1 MTSTGARDGVRV
13 DDVPST
19 VPAFMTRE
27 SALAPSR
34 DDDRSDDPREWR
46 DDDDSLRNRHRCASI
61 ANAAFD
67 ALATRAMRA
76 RDAHRKFDVPD
87 DALETL
93 AWLYG
98 AKHLRKAL
106 EVVQHG
112 RVRRVVAE
120 RSGRAMYAVTG
131 SGASGGRGGEGR
143 DETPYLCFPAHFC
156 SCRSF
161 FWESVSRGE
170 ALACKHQ
177 LAAKLASV
185 LGAHSTTTV
194 DDVLLGNMMMRYF
207 EGDG

>member
-1 MTSTGARDGVRV
+1 MTIEPAALEAIARGADGGMRDAESTLDQLISFCGETIQESDVLSMFGLTSQAQVLSLGEAVLRTDAAGALGQLHEL
-13 DDVPST
+13 T
-19 VPAFMTRE
+19 TGGKE
-27 SALAPSR
+27 L
-34 DDDRSDDPREWR
+34 
-46 DDDDSLRNRHRCASI
+46 SLREQQ
-61 ANAAFD
+61 
-67 ALATRAMRA
+67 LPLV
-76 RDAHRKFDVPD
+76 K
-87 DALETL
+87 
-93 AWLYG
+93 G
-98 AKHLRKAL
+98 
-106 EVVQHG
+106 
-112 RVRRVVAE
+112 RRVVAE